1 MPKDLKDFWAGL
13 LYLIFGAAALYM
25 AADYEMGTAVNMG
38 PGYFPKVLS
47 GLLIFIGAI
56 SLIRSFIVHGEPL
69 QGFAFSKVFYVT
81 ISIIA
86 FGLVVEGA
94 GFAIAVML
102 VFGISAAASRF
113 FNWKLTLGIAAG
125 SSVFCS
131 LLFVKGLGIPLPI
144 FGPWLGM

>member
-1 MPKDLKDFWAGL
+1 MPKDLRDFWAGL
-13 LYLIFGAAALYM
+13 LYLIIGAAALYM
-25 AADYEMGTAVNMG
+25 AADYEMGTAVSMG

-47 GLLIFIGAI
+47 CLLILIGFI
-56 SLIRSFIVHGEPL
+56 SLVRSFVVRGEPL
-69 QGFAFSKVFYVT
+69 QGFAFSKIIYVT

-86 FGLVVEGA
+86 FALVVEGA

-113 FNWKLTLGIAAG
+113 FNWKLTLGIAVG
-125 SSVFCS
+125 SALFCS